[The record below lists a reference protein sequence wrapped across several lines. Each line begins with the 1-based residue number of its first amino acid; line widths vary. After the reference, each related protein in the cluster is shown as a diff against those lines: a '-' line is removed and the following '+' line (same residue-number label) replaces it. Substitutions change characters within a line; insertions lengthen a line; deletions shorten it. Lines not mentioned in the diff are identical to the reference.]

1 MCALEFCNTM
11 IVVKVHCNGLLLLS
25 PTAFI
30 DHVTITPVSLTL
42 FYVFFETLVC
52 MLQWFCFA
60 SYVILLF
67 LIVQVYHQLGS

>member
-1 MCALEFCNTM
+1 M

-42 FYVFFETLVC
+42 FYVFFETLDAC
-52 MLQWFCFA
+52 YSGSA
-60 SYVILLF
+60 LLHTLFYFF
-67 LIVQVYHQLGS
+67 L